1 MYGRSFAAA
10 RLRCEQGQPVLRID
24 RQYCDEAGRPVE
36 LAVSFF
42 DPEHYSYRVRLRR
55 SPSAPATP
63 GR

>member
-1 MYGRSFAAA
+1 
-10 RLRCEQGQPVLRID
+10 VLRID
-24 RQYCDEAGRPVE
+24 RQYCDEAGHPVE

-55 SPSAPATP
+55 SPSAPPAP